1 MTARER
7 LKFLWADPRHYQI
20 GVLGCL
26 ILLGASHFGF
36 HLPWWHA
43 VGCVGAT
50 LVTQAIADRVV
61 GRPFDPRSP
70 LISAFSLT
78 LLLRTGS
85 LTLSIGAGVIAI
97 LSKYLIR
104 WRGKHIFNPAN
115 FGLVLISVIF
125 GSAWISPGQW
135 GQATLFALL
144 LLALGGVVTGKAK
157 RWDVSLSLLGFY
169 AALIFGRALWLGD
182 PMSIPNHQM
191 QSGALLIFAFFMI
204 SDPKTTPDSRRGR
217 ILFAAI
223 VALVGYLIQFELFNS
238 AGIIFA
244 LILCAPMVPLID
256 RFLPAGRYHWPTQL
270 SLKGVSH
277 ETLSPAE

>member
-1 MTARER
+1 VTAGECIR
-7 LKFLWADPRHYQI
+7 FLWADPRHYQI

-43 VGCVGAT
+43 VGCIGAT
-50 LVTQAIADRVV
+50 LITQAIADRVV

-85 LTLSIGAGVIAI
+85 LTLSIAAGVIAI

-104 WRGKHIFNPAN
+104 WQRKHIFNPAN
-115 FGLVLISVIF
+115 FGLVLVSIIF

-135 GQATLFALL
+135 GQATIFALAL
-144 LLALGGVVTGKAK
+144 LTMGGVVTGKAK
-157 RWDVSLSLLGFY
+157 RWDVSLSLLVFY
-169 AALIFGRALWLGD
+169 ASLVFGRAVWLGD
-182 PMSIPNHQM
+182 PMSIPIHQM

-204 SDPKTTPDSRRGR
+204 SDPKTTPDSRLGR
-217 ILFAAI
+217 VLFAAL
-223 VALVGYLIQFELFNS
+223 VAFFGYLIQFEFFNS
-238 AGIIFA
+238 AGIILA
-244 LILCAPMVPLID
+244 LILCAPTVPLID
-256 RFLPAGRYHWPTQL
+256 RIFPAGRYQWPTQF

-277 ETLSPAE
+277 ETFTPAE